1 MSTENVAGNLGM
13 AALIAAL
20 LLVGG
25 VGWWFQLQPDLRV
38 EPSRLSTLPMQI
50 DGWKGRAI
58 PVEET
63 VEKML
68 DADFNLQR
76 SYHGEGPGEL
86 VWLYIGYYGT
96 TRGGRPEHTPAECYP
111 SAGWRIESEA
121 QVAID
126 PDRSLRANEYVV
138 SREGDRRLVHFWYR
152 SYRSTGMLGTVGQS
166 LDRLR
171 GRLSE
176 GRADGALVRVSTPV
190 LRGRED
196 VARER
201 LRSFARRLDR
211 LLDRHW
217 PVEFPA
223 S

>member
-1 MSTENVAGNLGM
+1 M
-13 AALIAAL
+13 AALITAL

-38 EPSRLSTLPMQI
+38 ETSRLSTLPMQI

-63 VEKML
+63 VENML
-68 DADFNLQR
+68 EADFNLQR
-76 SYHGEGPGEL
+76 SYWSPDRDEI

-111 SAGWRIESEA
+111 SAGWRIVSETD
-121 QVAID
+121 ITLD
-126 PDRSLRANEYVV
+126 PERSLRANEYVV
-138 SREGDRRLVHFWYR
+138 AREGERRLVHFWYR
-152 SYRSTGMLGTVGQS
+152 SYRSTGMLGTLAQS

-171 GRLSE
+171 GRLSD
-176 GRADGALVRVSTPV
+176 GRADGALVRVSTPA
-190 LRGRED
+190 RPGEEAA
-196 VARER
+196 ARER
-201 LRSFARRLDR
+201 LRAFGGRLDR
-211 LLDRHW
+211 LLDDHW

>member
-1 MSTENVAGNLGM
+1 M

-38 EPSRLSTLPMQI
+38 ETSRLSTLPMQI

-63 VEKML
+63 VESIL
-68 DADFNLQR
+68 EADFNLQR
-76 SYHGEGPGEL
+76 SYVSPDRDAL

-96 TRGGRPEHTPAECYP
+96 RRGGRPEHTPAECYP
-111 SAGWRIESEA
+111 SAGWTIVSEA
-121 QVAID
+121 DVTLD
-126 PDRSLRANEYVV
+126 PERSLRANEYVV
-138 SREGDRRLVHFWYR
+138 AREADRRLVHFWYR
-152 SYRSTGMLGTVGQS
+152 SHRSTGMLGALEKS

-176 GRADGALVRVSTPV
+176 GRADGALVRVSTPAPP
-190 LRGRED
+190 GRDGE
-196 VARER
+196 ARER
-201 LRSFARRLDR
+201 LRAFARRLDR
-211 LLDRHW
+211 LLDEHW